1 MVSHKTRPRF
11 GKPAPLHVT
20 VRVARHVWNLRSRRC
35 FNVIA
40 LCFERSCG
48 RFGLRL
54 IEFSVLGNHLHLIVE
69 ADSNEA
75 LSRGMQGLNVRIAKA
90 LNRLMNARGRVLA
103 DHYHAQL
110 LPTPTQL
117 VKAIAYVLGN
127 SQHHYG
133 EQPERDPFS
142 SAACDR
148 SRLLCLP
155 VSWLLRKGWRQ
166 ARWKPPGFGDH
177 RFFGRVGR
185 MEMSGE
191 RAA

>member
-1 MVSHKTRPRF
+1 MVSHKSRLQF
-11 GKPAPLHVT
+11 EKPAPVLVT

-35 FNVIA
+35 FDAIA
-40 LCFERSCG
+40 VCFEASCG

-90 LNRLMNARGRVLA
+90 LNRLMNTRGRVLA
-103 DHYHAQL
+103 DHYHSRL
-110 LPTPTQL
+110 LATPTQL
-117 VKAIAYVLGN
+117 VNAIAYVLGN

-148 SRLLCLP
+148 SRLLCVP
-155 VSWLLRKGWRQ
+155 VSWLLRKGWRRAQ
-166 ARWKPPGFGDH
+166 RRPPGFGEH
-177 RFFGRVGR
+177 LSFGRESESAR
-185 MEMSGE
+185 H
-191 RAA
+191 AAVA